1 MSGGG
6 DSVERSELEA
16 IPAQQ
21 PLQAPH
27 SGEAPEVG
35 EARPA
40 DEAGQTQAQEEAQTG
55 AQQATYALHVERT
68 GDPDV
73 LRWVGHHPEMLH
85 AAPGPRVPAQSDT
98 SPLAQLMHRGVVTE
112 VFANQHD
119 LLIRKGVNEQWNTLA
134 PILREAIAQEISALP
149 LWLRILSI
157 DTTPSTTTGTT
168 RGATRNRAST
178 TTTPDLVQVQAV
190 VTEAAGAVAQSHGGS
205 IEVVSMAATSIT
217 VQMHGA
223 CSGCSGT
230 DATLSGLVLQA
241 VRNRWPQFDAVLVDE
256 PAKAPLRSSRWSKIN
271 FSKR

>member
-16 IPAQQ
+16 VPAQQ
-21 PLQAPH
+21 SLQAPH
-27 SGEAPEVG
+27 SGEAPEVA

-40 DEAGQTQAQEEAQTG
+40 EEAGQAQAQEEAQTG

-85 AAPGPRVPAQSDT
+85 AAPGPRLPAQSDT

-134 PILREAIAQEISALP
+134 PILREAIAREFSALP
-149 LWLRILSI
+149 LWLRVPAI
-157 DTTPSTTTGTT
+157 DTATSTTTSTTTG
-168 RGATRNRAST
+168 T

-256 PAKAPLRSSRWSKIN
+256 SAKASLRSSRWSKIN

>member
-16 IPAQQ
+16 VPAQQ
-21 PLQAPH
+21 SLQAPH
-27 SGEAPEVG
+27 SGEAPEVA

-40 DEAGQTQAQEEAQTG
+40 EEAGQAQAQEEAQTG

-85 AAPGPRVPAQSDT
+85 AAPGPRLPAQSDT

-134 PILREAIAQEISALP
+134 PILREAIAREFSALP
-149 LWLRILSI
+149 LWLRVPAI
-157 DTTPSTTTGTT
+157 DTATSTT
-168 RGATRNRAST
+168 RGATRNRTIT

-217 VQMHGA
+217 VQMH

-256 PAKAPLRSSRWSKIN
+256 PAKSSLRSSRWSKIN

>member
-1 MSGGG
+1 MSSGG
-6 DSVERSELEA
+6 DSVKRSELVA
-16 IPAQQ
+16 VPAQQ
-21 PLQAPH
+21 SLRAPH

-40 DEAGQTQAQEEAQTG
+40 EEAGQAQAQGETEE

-85 AAPGPRVPAQSDT
+85 AAPGPRLPAHCDT
-98 SPLAQLMHRGVVTE
+98 SPLAQLMRRGVVTE

-134 PILREAIAQEISALP
+134 PILREAIAREFSALP
-149 LWLRILSI
+149 LWLRVPAI
-157 DTTPSTTTGTT
+157 DTATSTTTGTT
-168 RGATRNRAST
+168 RGATRNRTIT
-178 TTTPDLVQVQAV
+178 TTSPDLVQVQAV

-230 DATLSGLVLQA
+230 DATLSGLVLQS

-256 PAKAPLRSSRWSKIN
+256 PAKSSLRSSRWSKIN